1 MFGCVV
7 PKEEQEEVAETPVA
21 TPDEITTVE
30 E

>member
-7 PKEEQEEVAETPVA
+7 PKEETEEQIA
-21 TPDEITTVE
+21 DEVSSDQTTSVE